1 MSKKIQLTQGKFAIV
16 DDADYKW
23 LNQWKWCAV
32 KIGNTFYAVRNT
44 PCKNGKRRMIWMH
57 REILCLPFG
66 DSRICDHQD
75 RNGLNNQRGNLRMAT
90 CAQNLR
96 NSKSRKGTS
105 QFKGVSWYRDR
116 AKWHAKIYVNGQQ
129 TNLGF
134 FNSEVKAARRYDE
147 AAKMFFGEFAYIN
160 FGKE

>member
-32 KIGNTFYAVRNT
+32 KMGNTFYAVRNSY
-44 PCKNGKRRMIWMH
+44 KNGKQTMIWMH
-57 REILCLPFG
+57 RKILGLQLG
-66 DSRICDHQD
+66 DPRKCDHQD

-90 CAQNLR
+90 CAQNIR

-105 QFKGVSWYRDR
+105 QFKGVSWFRDR
-116 AKWHAKIYVNGQQ
+116 SKWHAQICVNRRT

-134 FNSEVKAARRYDE
+134 FDSEVEAAQTYNK

-160 FGKE
+160 FGKD